1 MNDKQTDKAKAQ
13 PRRPDGKPDE
23 SGIIEVRIEKL
34 VTGGDG
40 LAHHEGQ
47 AVFVPLTVPGDRVRV
62 AVKERRRGFVRATV
76 QEILEQGPGRQD
88 PPCPH
93 FGQCGGCDLQ
103 HMEPEHQR
111 RAKADIV
118 ADCFL
123 RLGKMDVSELLT
135 GPVAGMEMGYR
146 NRIRVFANPAN
157 HYGLMRRGT
166 HEVVPLESCALLP
179 EQFNRDILPWLR
191 MLPPAEQIVVRM
203 NGRGGWLVSIFG
215 PSRRVKVMRK
225 ILAALP
231 EGEPPAPG
239 CEGLLFNN
247 LPLWGRDYLIHEIAG
262 HKYRVGAQSFF
273 QGNRAVTEE
282 ALAMIREWITE
293 LKNDGNLGVLLGDL
307 FCGVGL
313 FSLAL
318 ADLFEKVVAVDSD
331 QGSCRDAE
339 NNIQRNEAIRDKARV
354 HIGQLTKI
362 LAQPDLAP
370 PALWNASFCLVD
382 PPRAGLGRDGV
393 KTLLDLRPRHLLYMS
408 CDPATLAR
416 DAAAFVAAGYRA
428 RRLHVLDMFPQTSHI
443 ETMLLLENRGGA

>member
-1 MNDKQTDKAKAQ
+1 MNDKQTDKSVEQ
-13 PRRPDGKPDE
+13 PRKSGDKPDE
-23 SGIIEVRIEKL
+23 TGIIEVRIEKL
-34 VTGGDG
+34 VTGGNG

-47 AVFVPLTVPGDRVRV
+47 AVFVPLTAPGDLVRV
-62 AVKERRRGFVRATV
+62 AVKERRKGFVRAVTE
-76 QEILEQGPGRQD
+76 EILEPGPGRQD

-103 HMEPEHQR
+103 HMGPEQQR

-118 ADCFL
+118 ADCFQ
-123 RLGKMDVSELLT
+123 RVGKMDVSELLT
-135 GPVAGMEMGYR
+135 GPTAAEDLGYR
-146 NRIRVFANPAN
+146 NRIRVFSNPVN

-166 HEVVPLESCALLP
+166 HEVVPLDSCALMP

-203 NGRGGWLVSIFG
+203 DGRGGWLVSIFG
-215 PSRRVKVMRK
+215 PTKRLKVMRK
-225 ILAALP
+225 VLAALP

-262 HKYRVGAQSFF
+262 HKFRVGAQSFF
-273 QGNRAVTEE
+273 QGNHAVIEE
-282 ALAMIREWITE
+282 ALATIRSWLTE
-293 LKNDGNLGVLLGDL
+293 LKDEGKLGVMLGDF

-331 QGSCRDAE
+331 QAGCRDAE
-339 NNIQRNEAIRDKARV
+339 NNVQHSEVARDKVRV
-354 HIGQLTKI
+354 YTGRLAKV

-370 PALWNASFCLVD
+370 PVIWNASLCLVD
-382 PPRAGLGRDGV
+382 PPRAGLGKDGV
-393 KTLLDLRPRHLLYMS
+393 KALLDLRPRHLLYMS

-416 DAAAFVAAGYRA
+416 DAAAFAAAGYQA
-428 RRLHVLDMFPQTSHI
+428 RRLQVLDMFPQTSHI
-443 ETMLLLENRGGA
+443 ETMLLLENSDG